1 MYWAWVKIGVPSTV
15 KMTPNRRI
23 VFQEYFSPYPGLLG
37 QPKVIRRSPS
47 WDYIFPPSNLS
58 PVFLHCMIKAPKLR
72 GHLSLLVEAWRYVQ
86 RTIIGHSTWISR
98 LNDYIVTYWDMTICV
113 NVNFDTGIFRYVRV
127 FNASHVKPCVCVSL
141 PADGLAPAEFLHA
154 CGCASDEP
162 QRHVLQPRGLSEQ
175 PEPVGRHCLSEWRC
189 HAVSSSGFPAQK
201 RSVCRAPTEAPQHRQ
216 CRLVLF
222 PQKWGR
228 YSSVMGFW
236 NCNGVYIKRCVF
248 CLIALLWKFN
258 TDVVFLCLTLGDL

>member
-1 MYWAWVKIGVPSTV
+1 MFLCVLFVFVSSKQPSAVLAIAILDWRAISRYFPNLHAFVIYLISRCCFMYWAWVKIGVPSTV

-98 LNDYIVTYWDMTICV
+98 LNDYIVTCWDMTICV

-127 FNASHVKPCVCVSL
+127 FNASHIKPCVCL
-141 PADGLAPAEFLHA
+141 
-154 CGCASDEP
+154 
-162 QRHVLQPRGLSEQ
+162 
-175 PEPVGRHCLSEWRC
+175 
-189 HAVSSSGFPAQK
+189 SSSRRPCPRRISPCMWLCQWRTPTPCPTTPGPLWAA
-201 RSVCRAPTEAPQHRQ
+201 RA
-216 CRLVLF
+216 CRLPLPLWVTV
-222 PQKWGR
+222 P
-228 YSSVMGFW
+228 
-236 NCNGVYIKRCVF
+236 C
-248 CLIALLWKFN
+248 CLLLRVPC
-258 TDVVFLCLTLGDL
+258 TET